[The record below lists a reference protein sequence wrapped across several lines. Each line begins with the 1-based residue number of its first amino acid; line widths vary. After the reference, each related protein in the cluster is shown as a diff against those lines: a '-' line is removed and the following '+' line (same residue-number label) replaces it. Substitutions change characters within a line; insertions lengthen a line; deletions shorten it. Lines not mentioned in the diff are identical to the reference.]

1 MFAKI
6 KHMAIV
12 SEKYTLQAAFYESV
26 FGMTPAARKDRSDA
40 GAMSLSDG
48 YVGLTIISR
57 MAGRPGGLE
66 HFGLE
71 VEDIERVRARLR
83 DAYPDIEIAQRP
95 STRPFASFTTHD
107 PTGNVFDISQQG
119 LQNRKSVYTETG
131 ITQERECTIS
141 HFAMYT
147 LHADAVARF
156 YEEIFELKPLP
167 KKAGDPNHY
176 LSDGRVT
183 LMLMP
188 WSILN
193 YNGTGIVRPYADH
206 IGFKVKSVQAVKDNL
221 QALIDNDPQLRP
233 LPIEAGPEGRARLK
247 LFAGCTCGAHQLT
260 DVDGTL
266 IDISEQ

>member
-12 SEKYTLQAAFYESV
+12 SEKYTLQAAFYEAV
-26 FGMTPAARKDRSDA
+26 FGMTAAAKKDRSE

-71 VEDIERVRARLR
+71 VEDIERVRGRLR
-83 DAYPDIEIAQRP
+83 ERYPMVEIAQRP

-107 PTGNVFDISQQG
+107 PAGNVFDISQEG
-119 LQNRKSVYTETG
+119 LQNRKSVYTQSG
-131 ITQERECTIS
+131 IEQQRDCIIS
-141 HFAMYT
+141 HFALYT
-147 LHADAVARF
+147 LHVDEMARF
-156 YEEIFELKPLP
+156 YREIFELEPLP
-167 KKAGDPNHY
+167 RKHGDPNHY

-183 LMLMP
+183 LVLMP
-188 WSILN
+188 WSIRH
-193 YNGTGIVRPYADH
+193 YDGSGIVRPYADH
-206 IGFKVKSVQAVKDNL
+206 FGFKVKSVQAVKDNL
-221 QALIDNDPQLRP
+221 QAITDIDPQLRP
-233 LPIEAGPEGRARLK
+233 LPIENGPEGRARLK
-247 LFAGCTCGAHQLT
+247 LFARCTCGTHQLT

-266 IDISEQ
+266 VDVAE